1 MSDELKTDL
10 ETIAI
15 DKRPVGC
22 LAGASFRIPKYQRGY
37 RWKKD
42 DVTKLLE
49 DLAEFIEEGKAAAI
63 TTETA
68 KAVRSFYCLQPL
80 VVTKSDEHP
89 SEWEVVDGQQRLTTL
104 FLIWNVLN
112 GEAPYGL
119 SYETRGHSA
128 EFLKKPFPPNQNE
141 KDEKR
146 HPNIDFHHIYLA
158 QKTIV
163 DWFDSQKHLKADFAE
178 RLSDCNPEGRNVRF
192 IWYQLEEGDDAVA
205 AFTRLNVGKIPLT
218 DEELIRALFLS
229 SNKSGQVADQA
240 FQHRLALEWDRMEA
254 LLQEPDFWGF
264 LSNETPPEGG
274 RIRLLF
280 QLCTSEEVK
289 DDNHALFDYYQ
300 DRLAG
305 KQREEPSKV
314 WKEIIACF
322 EQLEEWYR
330 DPELFHLI
338 GYRTTVLNPK
348 RKSEEVLRE
357 LFKEA
362 KQNKRAFANNLRIK
376 IRKELIEGDK
386 KLADF
391 IDELDYELKPQPI
404 RPTLALFNIAT
415 ILRTEGFRIRFP
427 FHLYHNTKVGWDIE
441 HIQSQA
447 GDDLGNRPSQKKWLA
462 ACKPE
467 LEHDAAGLS
476 TEDGQEGAQ
485 KEVSGKVN
493 QASQLMIEIDEFTK
507 NSSSEKFPELEKKI
521 RQYFGE
527 TPSTD
532 KQINNIGNL
541 TLLDAPTNRGNG
553 NAPFVVKRTEI
564 LKPERPEGTFI
575 LPCTRDLFLKVFSKN
590 AGNLRRWDIKNDGS
604 AHKDA
609 IRKTLETFFGEKG
622 ETKQ

>member
-348 RKSEEVLRE
+348 RKSEEILRG

-362 KQNKRAFANNLRIK
+362 KKSNKPDFANYLRIK
-376 IRKELIEGDK
+376 IRDELIKGGK

-391 IDELDYELKPQPI
+391 IDELDYKLNVGPI

-415 ILRTEGFRIRFP
+415 ILRTKGVRIRFP
-427 FHLYHNTKVGWDIE
+427 FHLYHGNDWDIE
-441 HIQSQA
+441 HVHSQA
-447 GDDLGNRPSQKKWLA
+447 GQDLSKGKHQQEWLPH
-462 ACKPE
+462 CIE
-467 LEHDAAGLS
+467 EIRW
-476 TEDGQEGAQ
+476 EDPQNTLIQSISAFITMQPDVLTFE
-485 KEVSGKVN
+485 N
-493 QASQLMIEIDEFTK
+493 LH
-507 NSSSEKFPELEKKI
+507 KKI
-521 RQYFGE
+521 AAFFGE
-527 TPSTD
+527 SENTPGS
-532 KQINNIGNL
+532 QGIGNL
-541 TLLDAPTNRGNG
+541 TLLDQATNRAYG
-553 NAPFVVKRTEI
+553 NAPFVVKRGEI
-564 LKPERPEGTFI
+564 LKAERKGTFI
-575 LPCTRDLFLKVFSKN
+575 LPCTRDLFLKVYSKN
-590 AGNLRRWDIKNDGS
+590 AGNLRRWDIASDGS
-604 AHKDA
+604 AHKAA
-609 IRKTLETFFGEKG
+609 ICENLESFFGEEG
-622 ETKQ
+622 GTK